1 MMFALIMAT
10 FVPMADLF
18 IIPAAGSMYEFFADA
33 NVSVLNFILS
43 GPALIALVVAPIA
56 GKLMSF
62 VRKKLLLMVG
72 VILFGI
78 GGILGIAVENVYY
91 MAAMRCII
99 GAAVGIVA
107 PCCMAILND
116 VFTDEKQLGTMMG
129 IWNAGM
135 STVGAVVGITA
146 GIVAATQWK
155 AVFELFW
162 IAVPILVIVILAA
175 PKRTPYEAARA
186 AGTTETTTDVSAKKE
201 KMPWNQLSLDL
212 LGYFVGEL
220 VICVIYYE
228 IAIYLA
234 ELSIGSAA
242 LAGTL
247 ATVMTATTFVAC
259 MIFGA
264 LFAKPIVRKF
274 LPFVMF
280 LIIALAYFCFAL
292 IPTVPGAVA
301 GMALN
306 GLANGLMMAYYQ
318 SHIAIIVPESQAPF
332 ALSLSSSVLGLAMFL
347 TTYVFTFLHGVGP
360 GTVTFVCL
368 VLAIVCA
375 VMMIPALLRH
385 LKDTVK

>member
-1 MMFALIMAT
+1 M
-10 FVPMADLF
+10 
-18 IIPAAGSMYEFFADA
+18 
-33 NVSVLNFILS
+33 
-43 GPALIALVVAPIA
+43 
-56 GKLMSF
+56 
-62 VRKKLLLMVG
+62 
-72 VILFGI
+72 
-78 GGILGIAVENVYY
+78 
-91 MAAMRCII
+91 
-99 GAAVGIVA
+99 
-107 PCCMAILND
+107 
-116 VFTDEKQLGTMMG
+116 
-129 IWNAGM
+129 
-135 STVGAVVGITA
+135 
-146 GIVAATQWK
+146 
-155 AVFELFW
+155 
-162 IAVPILVIVILAA
+162 
-175 PKRTPYEAARA
+175 
-186 AGTTETTTDVSAKKE
+186 
-201 KMPWNQLSLDL
+201 
-212 LGYFVGEL
+212 GEL

-264 LFAKPIVRKF
+264 LFAKPVVRKF
-274 LPFVMF
+274 LPFAMF

-368 VLAIVCA
+368 VLAIVCV

-385 LKDTVK
+385 LKDTAK